1 MADTERRI
9 RIRRMVD
16 GHCMRGQI
24 RTGSSGGARGGEREK
39 MEGGPRVPRRTS
51 PALDASIP
59 DPTRPLEPE
68 QIASGEVG
76 DAEY

>member
-1 MADTERRI
+1 MADTERMI
-9 RIRRMVD
+9 RIMRMVD
-16 GHCMRGQI
+16 GHCMRGEI
-24 RTGSSGGARGGEREK
+24 HTGSSAGARGGECEK
-39 MEGGPRVPRRTS
+39 MEGGPRVPRRTP

-59 DPTRPLEPE
+59 ELTRPLEPE